1 MARYFKVIEIDRP
14 TFVKATGEGLGHY
27 QQSIIPVDGNVF
39 VAINDDYEDEFY
51 VGLDCFDEDCKLYG

>member
-14 TFVKATGEGLGHY
+14 TFVEATGEDLGRY
-27 QQSIIPVDGNVF
+27 MQSLIPVDGNVF

-51 VGLDCFDEDCKLYG
+51 VSMECFDEES